1 MKAHELSKILELQFK
16 ELKEIASN
24 LSISINSPN
33 QKLTDEQISLIE
45 EFLNKRKDKD
55 GTKVSESPSI
65 KEASIKE
72 AIEN

>member
-45 EFLNKRKDKD
+45 EFINKRKDKD
-55 GTKVSESPSI
+55 ETKVDESLLLKKI
-65 KEASIKE
+65 LLK
-72 AIEN
+72 NL